1 VSDCDTCC
9 CIATGLGV
17 RITRGEEFPKASLR
31 LDGDSAYKVVA
42 ARIGL
47 TESFAV
53 SYTFSVTTRKCHSHS
68 TIEML
73 VIELL
78 HETYAEIHAVSWVRP
93 PPVT

>member
-1 VSDCDTCC
+1 MMEDIGWRRTWSKWEC
-9 CIATGLGV
+9 
-17 RITRGEEFPKASLR
+17 
-31 LDGDSAYKVVA
+31 